1 MADKTFLLR
10 FCRHYKGQKHNPDPQ
25 DSVWRYE
32 LFWVEESMKDNP
44 DFSRM
49 LDDYIDAGL
58 AEFNA
63 YDNTPVT
70 LKAVLYNR
78 FMQQA
83 EGMAKPADFKCWYDT
98 FYTK

>member
-1 MADKTFLLR
+1 
-10 FCRHYKGQKHNPDPQ
+10 
-25 DSVWRYE
+25 
-32 LFWVEESMKDNP
+32 
-44 DFSRM
+44 M